1 MSIQELKQKNKVLSE
16 ENYRLRFILNEVR
29 KEAESY
35 KAMLMK
41 YYAEEAKDLI
51 IDDDHE
57 LAMKLMTKLSDLP
70 LPTRAKTILKSLN
83 CENLGDILKLQKNDF
98 LKIRN
103 CGKKTLEEINNVV
116 ELYDLEWGMD
126 VDKIICTDMLHYFDK
141 KEKGLE

>member
-1 MSIQELKQKNKVLSE
+1 MTIQELQQKNKKLSD
-16 ENYRLRFILNEVR
+16 ENYRLRFIINEVR

-41 YYAEEAKDLI
+41 YYTEETRDLI

-70 LPTRAKTILKSLN
+70 LPTRAKTILKSVN
-83 CENLGDILKLQKNDF
+83 CERLGDILKLQKKDLMKF
-98 LKIRN
+98 RN
-103 CGKKTLEEINNVV
+103 CGKKTLEDINNVL

-126 VDKIICTDMLHYFDK
+126 VDKIICTDMLRYLDK
-141 KEKGLE
+141 KEE